1 MEMPGDALEEVEEA
15 VNLDRTIFSRK
26 CTDDNAT
33 GGIMARLYRRATL
46 GNFEPCEGVARESE
60 MGSCRTI
67 ICHRGGVEPHVLCH
81 QAFDGTRKRV
91 SSEHRARDLS
101 VEHANS
107 DERIE

>member
-15 VNLDRTIFSRK
+15 VNLDRTTFPRK
-26 CTDDNAT
+26 CTDDNTT

-46 GNFEPCEGVARESE
+46 GNIEPCKGVARECE
-60 MGSCRTI
+60 MVSCRTI
-67 ICHRGGVEPHVLCH
+67 FCHRGSVEPSVLCH